1 MWCTTHTAIAWK
13 WDEMSEPKPA
23 SPRLTCAKCQL
34 ELVLGKVTVSY
45 LGNSFPVELMRCPGC
60 GIVYVPED
68 LAMGKM
74 LQVEQALEDK

>member
-1 MWCTTHTAIAWK
+1 
-13 WDEMSEPKPA
+13 MSEPQSA
-23 SPRLTCAKCQL
+23 APRLMCGKCQQ

-45 LGNSFPVELMRCPGC
+45 LGNSFPVELLKCSSC
-60 GIVYVPED
+60 GMAFVPEE